1 MKSVYLLLTRSGTVL
16 SRLIRI
22 FTGDEFT
29 HIAITADDTL
39 RKLYSFSRKYSRL
52 PLPAGF
58 TCESVYGGYI
68 GSHPFMKCA
77 LYELT
82 VSEETYGKIRERI
95 AVMNRTPGAY
105 RYSLLGVLFCAFGRE
120 FYRRRYYFCSQFVGD
135 LLDRSG
141 ALCLPK
147 AAGLMHPDDYRTIPG
162 LNRLYGG
169 DILGLLRFMD
179 ERQCIPAAS

>member
-16 SRLIRI
+16 SRLIRM

-29 HIAITADDTL
+29 HVAITADETL
-39 RKLYSFSRKYSRL
+39 RELYSFSRKYSRL

-68 GSHPFMKCA
+68 SRHPFMKCA

-82 VSEETYGKIRERI
+82 VSEETYSRI
-95 AVMNRTPGAY
+95 CGRITVMNRAPGAY

-120 FYRRRYYFCSQFVGD
+120 YTRRRYYFCSQFVGE
-135 LLDRSG
+135 LLNRSG

-147 AAGLMHPDDYRTIPG
+147 AAGLMHPDDYRTIPE
-162 LNRLYGG
+162 LTRLYGG

-179 ERQCIPAAS
+179 ERQCIRAAS